1 MPDACPDMDRKNRLD
16 ALRRQLEALSPPSAA
31 APPVPLGLPAIDRHL
46 PGGGLAPAALHE
58 IFAPG
63 PPVPAAAAA
72 GFAARLLGRL
82 AAAGKRPVAWCRRPP
97 RGTRPGLCAAGLIPL
112 GLAPE
117 ALILVQPADGQG
129 VLWAMEEC
137 LRSRAVAAVLGEPE
151 RAAEP
156 RSLRRLHLAAED
168 AGAAALLLRPGGDA
182 DLPGPAASRWRIAP
196 LAGGNWRVELLKCRN
211 GRPGIWD
218 VSWNGPEPHAKDPEP
233 AGGVP
238 VAAPL
243 RHGPPAPGPHAR

>member
-1 MPDACPDMDRKNRLD
+1 MPDACLDMDRKDRLD
-16 ALRRQLEALSPPSAA
+16 ALRRQLDALT
-31 APPVPLGLPAIDRHL
+31 APCGAVPAVPLGLPAIDRHL
-46 PGGGLAPAALHE
+46 PGGGLSPAALHE

-82 AAAGKRPVAWCRRPP
+82 AAAGRRPVAWCRGGPGVPPGQNLNGDTPWP
-97 RGTRPGLCAAGLIPL
+97 RGPARGSHPDICAAGLTPL

-156 RSLRRLHLAAED
+156 RALRRLHLAAED

-182 DLPGPAASRWRIAP
+182 DLPGPAASRWHVSPR
-196 LAGGNWRVELLKCRN
+196 AGGIWRVELLKCRG

-218 VSWNGPEPHAKDPEP
+218 VCWNGPEPHAP
-233 AGGVP
+233 
-238 VAAPL
+238 
-243 RHGPPAPGPHAR
+243 RTS